1 MAVEGRVGCG
11 LTSSKDP
18 AIDLWR
24 RVEGVRWRNVEAG
37 QGTEERKREVQLTL
51 SLVRTK
57 LSTSI
62 ERVAPSLGLSS
73 DFFARDMV
81 MAVLRGGLV
90 VEGC

>member
-1 MAVEGRVGCG
+1 M
-11 LTSSKDP
+11 
-18 AIDLWR
+18 
-24 RVEGVRWRNVEAG
+24 
-37 QGTEERKREVQLTL
+37 QLTL

-81 MAVLRGGLV
+81 MGVFGGGFGGEGVLTVDGFRVAEIGRERYG
-90 VEGC
+90 EA

>member
-1 MAVEGRVGCG
+1 M
-11 LTSSKDP
+11 
-18 AIDLWR
+18 
-24 RVEGVRWRNVEAG
+24 
-37 QGTEERKREVQLTL
+37 QLTL

-81 MAVLRGGLV
+81 MGVFGGVLV
-90 VEGC
+90 VRGC